1 MSKIY
6 AHRGFSSM
14 YPENSIEAIIE
25 ATKHDYIDGIEIDI
39 RMTKDEKFVLVH
51 NKDIDL
57 VSNGTG
63 NVSNYTLKE
72 LKELDFHINNL
83 DYRLKYLKSFI
94 NKDGHKIRKK
104 LRKNRKQTFKVT
116 TLDEVLKIIGNKIL
130 LIEIKYIIGD
140 NFNLE
145 KFLKIISKYNDKKI
159 LIQSFSKT
167 IIKKLKV
174 LNKNLNLGILI
185 EEAQVQEKLEMKT
198 NFVSIKDNVID
209 NDILVN
215 ELYKKKEVNV
225 WTLNH
230 YRDLKKLVSKVDG
243 KINDLN
249 IITDNPDLIYKY
261 LNLLNKKK

>member
-1 MSKIY
+1 L
-6 AHRGFSSM
+6 
-14 YPENSIEAIIE
+14 
-25 ATKHDYIDGIEIDI
+25 
-39 RMTKDEKFVLVH
+39 VLVH
-51 NKDIDL
+51 NKEIDL

-63 NVSNYTLKE
+63 NVSDYTLKE
-72 LKELDFHINNL
+72 LQELDFHINTL

-94 NKDGHKIRKK
+94 NKDGYKIRKK

-116 TLDEVLKIIGNKIL
+116 TLEEVLKVIGNKIL
-130 LIEIKYIIGD
+130 LIEIKYIVGD
-140 NFNLE
+140 KFNLE
-145 KFLKIISKYNDKKI
+145 KFLKIINKYKNKKI

-167 IIKKLKV
+167 IIKKLKS
-174 LNKNLNLGILI
+174 LNKNLDLGILI
-185 EEAQVQEKLEMKT
+185 DNTQVQEKLEMKT
-198 NFVSIKDNVID
+198 SFISIKDCSID
-209 NDILVN
+209 NSILVN

-230 YRDLKKLVSKVDG
+230 YRELKQLVSKVDG

>member
-14 YPENSIEAIIE
+14 YPENSIESIIE
-25 ATKHDYIDGIEIDI
+25 ATKYDYIDGIEFDI
-39 RMTKDEKFVLVH
+39 RMTKDEHFVLVH
-51 NKDIDL
+51 NRDIDL

-63 NVSNYTLKE
+63 NVSDYTLKE
-72 LKELDFHINNL
+72 LQELDFHINTL

-94 NKDGHKIRKK
+94 NKDGYKIRKK

-116 TLDEVLKIIGNKIL
+116 TLEEVLKVIDTKIL

-140 NFNLE
+140 KFNLE
-145 KFLKIISKYNDKKI
+145 KFLKLISNYKDKKI

-167 IIKKLKV
+167 IIKKLKS

-185 EEAQVQEKLEMKT
+185 EETQIQEKLDMKT
-198 NFVSIKDNVID
+198 NFVSIKDSSIN
-209 NDILVN
+209 NKILIN

-225 WTLNH
+225 WTINH
-230 YRDLKKLVSKVDG
+230 YRELKKLVSNVDG

-261 LNLLNKKK
+261 LNLFNKKK